1 MADTIYMGIDYGERR
16 TGLALSDATGSI
28 ASGYKTLAAI
38 GATATA
44 RSVAAEIAAT
54 RPVAVV
60 VGYPVSADG
69 GTGGERCRAV
79 DRFIDELQ
87 KQTELPI
94 HREDERDS
102 SAEARSAIH
111 AHGKKV
117 SRKRRAAGAVDVI
130 AATIILQR
138 WLDDRPQQ

>member
-1 MADTIYMGIDYGERR
+1 MGIDYGERR

-28 ASGYKTLAAI
+28 ASGYKTLAAA
-38 GATATA
+38 GPAAAA
-44 RSVAAEIAAT
+44 RAVAAEIAAE
-54 RPVAVV
+54 RPVAVI

-69 GTGGERCRAV
+69 GAGGERCRAV
-79 DRFIDELQ
+79 DRFIGELQ
-87 KQTELPI
+87 KLSDVPI

-117 SRKRRAAGAVDVI
+117 SRKRRAAGSVDVI

-138 WLDDRPQQ
+138 WLNDRPRR